1 MQMKRTWLVLLGAF
15 LSVFMLGACTEE
27 SAPKESAT
35 PTEEVAVEERDDIFT
50 KDATGEAV
58 SIDEVPETI
67 ISLMPSNTEIL
78 YTLDEGSRII
88 GVTEFDDYP
97 EEVTEKE
104 QVAGMEWNVEKI
116 IELQPDVVYAH
127 EMSMPAADAAI
138 QQLRD
143 AGISVFVMPNAE
155 SFDETF
161 QQIRTIAA
169 HLRVDERAEQI
180 VNEMKETIE
189 DVQAMKGDQPTRSVF
204 VETSAAPDIY
214 APGNGTFI
222 QEMLDMIGA
231 DNVVKEDGWVSY
243 STERV
248 IEENP
253 DVIIVMYDYVPNAV
267 EELKERSGYETL
279 TAVKEQR
286 VYQVDENLLSR
297 TGPRLAEGLRALAE
311 AIYGE
316 SGDKEEA
323 LDDAA

>member
-1 MQMKRTWLVLLGAF
+1 MKLKQRWLVLLGTF
-15 LSVFMLGACTEE
+15 LAVFMLGACTEE
-27 SAPKESAT
+27 HAPKESAT

-50 KDATGEAV
+50 KDATGEMV
-58 SIDEVPETI
+58 TLDEVPKTI

-78 YTLDEGSRII
+78 YALDEGSRVI

-97 EEVTEKE
+97 EEVTKKE

-116 IELQPDVVYAH
+116 IDLQPDLVYAH
-127 EMSMPAADAAI
+127 EMSIPAADAAI

-143 AGISVFVMPNAE
+143 VGIDVFVMPNAE

-161 QQIRTIAA
+161 RQIRTIAA
-169 HLRVDERAEQI
+169 HLRVDERGEQI
-180 VNEMKETIE
+180 VNDMKETLD
-189 DVQAMKGDQPTRSVF
+189 DVQALKGDQPTRSVF

-214 APGNGTFI
+214 APGRGTFI
-222 QEMLDMIGA
+222 QEMLDIIGA

-248 IEENP
+248 IQDNP
-253 DVIIVMYDYVPNAV
+253 DVIIVMYDYVPNVV

-286 VYQVDENLLSR
+286 IYQVDENLLSR

-311 AIYGE
+311 AIYAE
-316 SGDKEEA
+316 DVEEEDVA
-323 LDDAA
+323 NDAA

>member
-1 MQMKRTWLVLLGAF
+1 MKLKQRWLVLLGTF
-15 LSVFMLGACTEE
+15 LAVFMLGACTEE
-27 SAPKESAT
+27 HAPKESDISKET
-35 PTEEVAVEERDDIFT
+35 ITIDRDDIFT
-50 KDATGEAV
+50 KDATGEMV
-58 SIDEVPETI
+58 TLDEVPKTI

-78 YTLDEGSRII
+78 YALDEGSRVI

-97 EEVTEKE
+97 EEVTKKE

-116 IELQPDVVYAH
+116 IDLQPDLVYAH
-127 EMSMPAADAAI
+127 EMSIPAADAAI

-143 AGISVFVMPNAE
+143 VGIDVFVMPNAE

-161 QQIRTIAA
+161 RQIRTIAA
-169 HLRVDERAEQI
+169 HLRVDERGEQI
-180 VNEMKETIE
+180 VNDMKETLD
-189 DVQAMKGDQPTRSVF
+189 DVQALKGDQPTRSVF

-214 APGNGTFI
+214 APGRGTFI
-222 QEMLDMIGA
+222 QEMLDIIGA

-248 IEENP
+248 IQDNP
-253 DVIIVMYDYVPNAV
+253 DVIIVMYDYVPNVV

-286 VYQVDENLLSR
+286 IYQVDENLLSR

-311 AIYGE
+311 AIYAE
-316 SGDKEEA
+316 DVEEEDVA
-323 LDDAA
+323 NDAA

>member
-50 KDATGEAV
+50 KDATGEVV

-78 YTLDEGSRII
+78 YALDEGSRII

-116 IELQPDVVYAH
+116 IDLQPDVVYAH
-127 EMSMPAADAAI
+127 EMSMPAADVAI

-189 DVQAMKGDQPTRSVF
+189 DVQAMKGDRPTRSVF

-316 SGDKEEA
+316 SGEEKET

>member
-1 MQMKRTWLVLLGAF
+1 MKMKQTWLALLGAF
-15 LSVFMLGACTEE
+15 LSVFMLGACTEG

-35 PTEEVAVEERDDIFT
+35 STEEITIDRDDIFT

-58 SIDEVPETI
+58 SIDELPETI

-78 YTLDEGSRII
+78 YALDEGSRVI

-97 EEVTEKE
+97 EEVTKKE

-116 IELQPDVVYAH
+116 IDLQPDLVYAH
-127 EMSMPAADAAI
+127 EMSIPAADAAI

-143 AGISVFVMPNAE
+143 AGITVFVMPNAE

-161 QQIRTIAA
+161 RQIRTMAA
-169 HLRVDERAEQI
+169 HLRVDERGEQI
-180 VNEMKETIE
+180 INDMKATID
-189 DVQAMKGDQPTRSVF
+189 DVQAMKGDEPTRSVF

-222 QEMLDMIGA
+222 QEMLDIIGA

-316 SGDKEEA
+316 SGEEEEA

>member
-1 MQMKRTWLVLLGAF
+1 MKMKQTWLALLGAF

-35 PTEEVAVEERDDIFT
+35 STEEITIDRDDIFT

-58 SIDEVPETI
+58 SIDELPETI

-78 YTLDEGSRII
+78 YALDEGSRVI

-97 EEVTEKE
+97 EEVTKKE

-116 IELQPDVVYAH
+116 IDLQPDLVYAH
-127 EMSMPAADAAI
+127 EMSIPAADAAI

-143 AGISVFVMPNAE
+143 AGITVFVMPNAE

-161 QQIRTIAA
+161 RQIRTMAA
-169 HLRVDERAEQI
+169 HLRVDERGEQI
-180 VNEMKETIE
+180 INDMKETID
-189 DVQAMKGDQPTRSVF
+189 DVQAMKGDEPTRSVF

-222 QEMLDMIGA
+222 QEMLDIIGA

-316 SGDKEEA
+316 SGEEEEA

>member
-1 MQMKRTWLVLLGAF
+1 MKLKQRWLVLLGTF
-15 LSVFMLGACTEE
+15 LAVFMLGACTEE
-27 SAPKESAT
+27 RAPKESAT

-50 KDATGEAV
+50 KDATGEMV
-58 SIDEVPETI
+58 TLDEVPKTI

-78 YTLDEGSRII
+78 YALDEGSRVI

-97 EEVTEKE
+97 EEVTKKE

-116 IELQPDVVYAH
+116 IDLQPDLVYAH
-127 EMSMPAADAAI
+127 EMSIPAADAAI

-143 AGISVFVMPNAE
+143 VGIDVFVMPNAE

-161 QQIRTIAA
+161 RQIRTIAA
-169 HLRVDERAEQI
+169 HLRVDERGEQI
-180 VNEMKETIE
+180 VNDMKETLD
-189 DVQAMKGDQPTRSVF
+189 DVQALKGDQPTRSVF

-214 APGNGTFI
+214 APGRGTFI
-222 QEMLDMIGA
+222 QEMLDIIGA

-248 IEENP
+248 IQDNP
-253 DVIIVMYDYVPNAV
+253 DVIIVMYDYVPNVV

-286 VYQVDENLLSR
+286 IYQVDENLLSR

-311 AIYGE
+311 AIYAE
-316 SGDKEEA
+316 DVEEEDVA
-323 LDDAA
+323 NDAA